1 LKIQIIRD
9 IILVGSQALIFSNV
23 LNLSTRIN
31 RAPIC
36 SQNLKTEDKSIYRAL
51 HDEGVLLHVFVPCTK
66 DRNSPMAVG
75 VQGLNFSERSSL
87 KT

>member
-1 LKIQIIRD
+1 MLETTNHQGYD
-9 IILVGSQALIFSNV
+9 SCSSQALIFSNV

-36 SQNLKTEDKSIYRAL
+36 SRNLKTEDQSIYRAL

-66 DRNSPMAVG
+66 DRNSPMAVK
-75 VQGLNFSERSSL
+75 STEA
-87 KT
+87 